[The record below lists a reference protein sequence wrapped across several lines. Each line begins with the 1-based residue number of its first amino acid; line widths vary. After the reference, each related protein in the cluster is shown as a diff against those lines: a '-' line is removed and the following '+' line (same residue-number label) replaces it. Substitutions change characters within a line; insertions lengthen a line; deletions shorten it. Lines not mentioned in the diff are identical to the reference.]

1 MRETL
6 LLHQLL
12 SVSKPQIFS
21 RDVCEPW
28 MGNRKSIF
36 WGGLYFFPLTHFD
49 AINYH
54 VHNDKASATK
64 TTVSQPLVIGKNK
77 PTKGT
82 FNFRLAST
90 RSSRIFFQLPTDPSN
105 GPFNFIKLDSD
116 PVCFGTTDSQFGSFK
131 ALTGGKLMKIKLVHL
146 YGYISCAGVAISL
159 LEVPWT
165 GLPSP

>member
-1 MRETL
+1 MDGQPKV
-6 LLHQLL
+6 H
-12 SVSKPQIFS
+12 F
-21 RDVCEPW
+21 
-28 MGNRKSIF
+28 
-36 WGGLYFFPLTHFD
+36 FD

-54 VHNDKASATK
+54 VHNDKAPATK
-64 TTVSQPLVIGKNK
+64 TTVSEPLVIGKNK

-146 YGYISCAGVAISL
+146 YGYISCAGAAISL